1 MMTVEQLNKLV
12 IDALENLKAI
22 DIRNIDVRG
31 ITSIADYMIIAT
43 GNSNRQVKALA
54 DKVEQSVKDKGL
66 VPLGNEGVE
75 EGDWA
80 LIDLGDIIVHIMRP
94 PIREYYQLEKLW
106 DTESRKSAT

>member
-12 IDALENLKAI
+12 IDALEDLKAI

-66 VPLGNEGVE
+66 VPLGSEGVE

>member
-1 MMTVEQLNKLV
+1 MTVEQLNKLV

-43 GNSNRQVKALA
+43 GNSKRQVKALA

-66 VPLGNEGVE
+66 VPLGSEGVE

>member
-1 MMTVEQLNKLV
+1 MTVEQLNKLV

>member
-12 IDALENLKAI
+12 IDALENHKAI

-66 VPLGNEGVE
+66 VPLGSEGVE